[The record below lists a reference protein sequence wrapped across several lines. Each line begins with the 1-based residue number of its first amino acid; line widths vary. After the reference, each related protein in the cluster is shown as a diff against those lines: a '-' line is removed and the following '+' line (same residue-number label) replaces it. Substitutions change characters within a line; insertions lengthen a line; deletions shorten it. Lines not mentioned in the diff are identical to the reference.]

1 MQKPTAVA
9 KGLVNWMLFLA
20 LSLIWGSS
28 FILMKEG
35 MALLSP
41 YQVATIRLL
50 SAGIVMLPFSY
61 KAVKLVE
68 RKTYKFVFAAALTGS
83 FFPAYLYCIAE
94 TKIDSSLAAILNSL
108 TPLCTILIGMAFFNM
123 KAGTKKLAGVL
134 TGFAGLVVLPFAANK
149 GVNLTGITFSGLVL
163 LATVFYAINGN
174 LAAKHLSGINA
185 IHVTSLAFAFLI
197 IPCLVILAATGF
209 FSIGFSHNP
218 PALRSLLAAILLGVG
233 GSALAYVF
241 FYMLVKRAGV
251 VFTSLV
257 TYGIPFVA
265 ILWGLLDG
273 EVITLAETLCLLVIL
288 AGVYIANRK

>member
-1 MQKPTAVA
+1 MHV
-9 KGLVNWMLFLA
+9 
-20 LSLIWGSS
+20 
-28 FILMKEG
+28 
-35 MALLSP
+35 LSP

-61 KAVKLVE
+61 KAIRAVE
-68 RKTYKFVFAAALTGS
+68 RKKFKFILAAALTGS
-83 FFPAYLYCIAE
+83 FFPAYLFCIAE
-94 TKIDSSLAAILNSL
+94 TKIDSSLTAILNSL

-134 TGFAGLVVLPFAANK
+134 TGFVGLVLLPFAADK
-149 GVNLTGITFSGLVL
+149 GINITGMAFSGLVL
-163 LATVFYAINGN
+163 LATILYAINGN
-174 LAAKHLSGINA
+174 LAAKRLSGINA

-197 IPCLVILAATGF
+197 IPCVVILVATGF
-209 FSIGFSHNP
+209 FNIGFSNNP
-218 PALRSLLAAILLGVG
+218 TAMRSLLAAILLGVG

-273 EVITLAETLCLLVIL
+273 EVTTMAETGCLLVIL
-288 AGVYIANRK
+288 AGVYITNRK